1 MANIRN
7 SVYIRWAKFVNVQ
20 NEYSEYSPAN
30 THVTRVNC
38 ISQLATSVIFGLKR
52 GNSVRFRGNSGKTWP
67 KQSEF
72 NRFSPKSTTKNRY
85 PPNLDISVRFRP
97 ISARYRLV
105 CRKPSN
111 CQHVIFSRQAY
122 MFPVKHTIWRN
133 KESSW
138 ESQNAANVLSISRLK
153 KERIKW
159 YMLDALYSNRGH
171 KTYQSILKKSSNDR
185 REKKILTCKPICRVI
200 SDPGYSSNV
209 LPIV

>member
-1 MANIRN
+1 MK
-7 SVYIRWAKFVNVQ
+7 SVRPRFDKHDFVFFF
-20 NEYSEYSPAN
+20 
-30 THVTRVNC
+30 C
-38 ISQLATSVIFGLKR
+38 IFAQLATSVIFGLKR

-72 NRFSPKSTTKNRY
+72 NQLSPKSTNKNRY

-111 CQHVIFSRQAY
+111 CQHVIFSRQTY

-138 ESQNAANVLSISRLK
+138 ESQNAAKVLSISRPK
-153 KERIKW
+153 KKRIKW
-159 YMLDALYSNRGH
+159 YMLDAC
-171 KTYQSILKKSSNDR
+171 IVIEVIR
-185 REKKILTCKPICRVI
+185 RINWFWKNLQMIEERRKF
-200 SDPGYSSNV
+200 
-209 LPIV
+209 